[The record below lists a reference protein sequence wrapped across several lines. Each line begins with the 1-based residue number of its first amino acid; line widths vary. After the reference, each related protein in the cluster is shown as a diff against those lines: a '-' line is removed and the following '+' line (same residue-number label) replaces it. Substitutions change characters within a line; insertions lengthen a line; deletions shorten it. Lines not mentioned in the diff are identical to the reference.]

1 MIYKVRVLHRGMK
14 RANVLLGAVG
24 FGVML
29 VLSLSLVSAYSF
41 GSARGFMQ
49 DVIDAYVDVGEP
61 VLQALFGGFG
71 WSGLYLFERFLLF
84 LLVLSLLYVILGKIE
99 MFAKNT
105 VVRWLVAIIVPLIGM
120 RFIDF
125 EWLTAVL
132 FTYKV
137 FAIAF
142 TTAIPL
148 IVFFFFVHAVGKEYP
163 YVRKILWVLFLGVYL
178 GLWSTATDS
187 VASAAYVWTFVAALL
202 LLVFD
207 SKIEFYL
214 LKQRD
219 EEAHMYWKA
228 DIIARLQEDIA
239 RLEAS
244 ALPDKE
250 KFIKR
255 KKEEIARLLKS
266 KVY

>member
-1 MIYKVRVLHRGMK
+1 MRTHY
-14 RANVLLGAVG
+14 LLTFG
-24 FGVML
+24 FLLML
-29 VLSLSLVSAYSF
+29 LSLSGVSAYSF

-84 LLVLSLLYVILGKIE
+84 ILVLSLLYVVLGNMEVFK
-99 MFAKNT
+99 KNT

-120 RFIDF
+120 RFVDF
-125 EWLTAVL
+125 EWLTVVL

-148 IVFFFFVHAVGKEYP
+148 IVFFFFVHGVGKQYP
-163 YVRKILWVLFLGVYL
+163 HVRKILWVLFLGVYL
-178 GLWSTATDS
+178 GLWATATDS

-202 LLVFD
+202 LLLFD
-207 SKIEFYL
+207 AKIEYHL
-214 LKQRD
+214 MKQRH
-219 EEAHMYWKA
+219 EEAHTYWKA

-244 ALPDKE
+244 ALPDKQ

-255 KKEEIARLLKS
+255 KKGEIERLLKS
-266 KVY
+266 RAY